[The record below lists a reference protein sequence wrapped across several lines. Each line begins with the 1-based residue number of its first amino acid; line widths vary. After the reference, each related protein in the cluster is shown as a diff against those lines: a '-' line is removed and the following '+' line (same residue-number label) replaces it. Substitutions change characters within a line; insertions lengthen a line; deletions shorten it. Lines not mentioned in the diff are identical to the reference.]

1 MTLTRTVYFIEH
13 FLICSFFLFVY
24 SNIEV
29 ELRNERVWKSK
40 SNTMMQI
47 ASNYVNEMNGKVKAQ
62 SKPKNRWDQTLSV
75 LNRNSFAIQ
84 ISQNQKNFDKKS
96 KTLLLYKKK
105 KLYFTLT
112 LFRPWFRPRCDSFF

>member
-47 ASNYVNEMNGKVKAQ
+47 ASNYVNEMNEKVKAQ